1 MTGGAG
7 ADAALLAQYR
17 ELAVEW
23 DASRDN
29 SDEANRIFKIH
40 HALYKRLRETPSGKQ
55 AIVDLLD
62 DPVTAVRLLA
72 ATHSLQWAPDR
83 SQMVLQEI
91 EQEDNPYALDAKWTL
106 RSYRNGKLNLDW

>member
-1 MTGGAG
+1 
-7 ADAALLAQYR
+7 LAQYR

-23 DASRDN
+23 DASRDT
-29 SDEANRIFKIH
+29 SDEANRIFQIH
-40 HALYKRLRETPSGKQ
+40 HALYERLRETASGRQ
-55 AIVDLLD
+55 AIADLLD

-83 SQMVLQEI
+83 AEMALQEI
-91 EQEDNPYALDAKWTL
+91 QQEDNPYALDAKWTL